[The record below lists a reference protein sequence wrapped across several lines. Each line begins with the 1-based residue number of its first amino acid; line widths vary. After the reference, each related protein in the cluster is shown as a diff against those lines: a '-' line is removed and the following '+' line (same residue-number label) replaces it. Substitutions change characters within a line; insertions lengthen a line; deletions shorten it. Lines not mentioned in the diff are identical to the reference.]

1 MILSSSSNEYTIV
14 NYHDKLTLISEMS
27 INLENEMTG
36 TTSGI
41 IKGFDKIGHGEHV
54 VLIYPNLCKEKSIH
68 IIVI

>member
-1 MILSSSSNEYTIV
+1 
-14 NYHDKLTLISEMS
+14 MS

-54 VLIYPNLCKEKSIH
+54 VLIYPNLYAEKSIH